1 VALHWTLSGST
12 NLGLPEPAGI
22 AGSLYPP
29 GSPVPQYGLD
39 VAEALGNGFDVVAHG
54 L

>member
-1 VALHWTLSGST
+1 LHWTLPAST

-22 AGSLYPP
+22 AGSLYPL
-29 GSPVPQYGLD
+29 GDPVPQDRLD
-39 VAEALGNGFDVVAHG
+39 VAEALGNGLEVVAHG